1 MNAIPSLML
10 EREEDV
16 AGCGNEMGRPVT
28 AFNLCVKFFLSG
40 LICFTQNDT
49 VHVFHLKIDLNS
61 LF

>member
-1 MNAIPSLML
+1 ML